1 MAYFSY
7 FPTIGYD
14 VRGEKNNSR
23 VQAITNV
30 LVRIRKKLNVVN
42 SAFFEQYFISDGD
55 RADTIAHQMYDD
67 STLHWVVLYANY
79 MTNPYYDWPLPYFD
93 LQKFVAKKYGPESEG
108 GNGEGINGI
117 HHYEDSDGN
126 EVQEPG
132 TLEARGVTAGGATAV
147 TNFLHEET
155 LNDEKRTINII
166 RAEYIPQ
173 ILEEFKTFIVE

>member
-55 RADTIAHQMYDD
+55 RADTIAHELYDD

-79 MTNPYYDWPLPYFD
+79 MTNPYYDWPMPYFD
-93 LQKFVAKKYGPESEG
+93 LQKFVAKKYPD
-108 GNGEGINGI
+108 NINGI
-117 HHYEDSDGN
+117 HHYEDADGYEVDSD
-126 EVQEPG
+126 
-132 TLEARGVTAGGATAV
+132 ASGATAV
-147 TNFLHEET
+147 TNFVYEES
-155 LNDEKRTINII
+155 LNDSKRTINII
-166 RAEYIPQ
+166 RGEYLPQ
-173 ILEEFKTFIVE
+173 ILEEFKTFIAE

>member
-1 MAYFSY
+1 MAYFDY

-42 SAFFEQYFISDGD
+42 SAFFEQYFIGDGD

-93 LQKFVAKKYGPESEG
+93 LQKFVAKKYPD
-108 GNGEGINGI
+108 NINGI
-117 HHYEDSDGN
+117 HHYEDADNYEVDSD
-126 EVQEPG
+126 
-132 TLEARGVTAGGATAV
+132 ASGATAV
-147 TNFLHEET
+147 TNFVYEES
-155 LNDEKRTINII
+155 LNDSKRTINII

-173 ILEEFKTFIVE
+173 VIKEFKTLILE

>member
-1 MAYFSY
+1 MAYFEY
-7 FPTIGYD
+7 FPVIGYD

-93 LQKFVAKKYGPESEG
+93 LQKFVAKKYPD
-108 GNGEGINGI
+108 NINGI
-117 HHYEDSDGN
+117 HHYEDADKYVVDS
-126 EVQEPG
+126 
-132 TLEARGVTAGGATAV
+132 TASGATAV
-147 TNFLHEET
+147 TNFLYEET

-173 ILEEFKTFIVE
+173 ILEEFKTFITE